1 MAANTEARARW
12 MSDLAQAE
20 PAAVAAAW
28 GRLDPE
34 PVYRVLRA
42 PESGLVMVRG
52 RAGGTGAPFNLGE
65 MTVTR
70 CSVTLDGGRVG
81 HAYVP
86 GRDRRHAERAAVLD
100 ALLQD
105 ETTRGLLERLVIAP
119 LAAARRAR
127 QQETRAR
134 VAGTKVEFFTMVRGE
149 E

>member
-1 MAANTEARARW
+1 MAGSTEARARW
-12 MSDLAQAE
+12 MSALAQAGPE
-20 PAAVAAAW
+20 AVEAAW
-28 GRLDPE
+28 DRLERP
-34 PVYRVLRA
+34 PSYRLLRA
-42 PESGLVMVRG
+42 AETGLVMVRG

-70 CSVTLDGGRVG
+70 CSVALEDGRVG

-86 GRDRRHAERAAVLD
+86 GRDGLHAERAAVLD

-105 ETTRGLLERLVIAP
+105 EGARERLERLVIGP
-119 LAAARRAR
+119 LVAARQAR
-127 QQETRAR
+127 EEETRAR